1 MKVQGNRFWK
11 TPWGKSAL
19 GMGCVLPLL
28 TACGGG
34 GDAAVVPPVV
44 PPVTTSPLEV
54 NTPFALSDFDSGD
67 KPKIQRAGDGT
78 LVVAYGDAPDNARLV
93 YDVKAQ
99 VERPARD
106 IFVKSCKPDPA
117 AVPAKTCDLLTD
129 WSTAT
134 NVSQSSA
141 QSSINTEWRGTLAP
155 GQLPFPGDIDKPN
168 IKTSGPV
175 MVLTWVSKY
184 CPDGDLTTVGVQ
196 APVQR
201 AIRYLERDSRI
212 IPFSCTWVARSINN
226 GVAWSPAVQLST
238 GERDAIQDSSSGGF
252 NTETRLGQV
261 NISWQE
267 DPQGLQLGEADGPGD
282 GASGANAGKG
292 TDIWYT
298 SATVNLA
305 VPATPADDFVL
316 ATPVRLTD
324 NSTGFGLSGSVNPIF
339 DGAGVNVD
347 PDLIE
352 KGQAGASRA
361 NIGMVGGTAIVA
373 YEETKG
379 SEGLDEGKFVRY
391 HTFPFATPPAT
402 PEGKAGCVISNP
414 LKNARRVR
422 FLTQSPTD
430 AGTGGIQIAIF
441 WKEGIYDKGGPS
453 DIVVRRGMGGL
464 QASSMVPSV
473 DAACATSDYTTA
485 IGLSNLPGE
494 NISSRAPSL
503 TVADN
508 GLADGTETNFTENA
522 LAHRGVLRGGDLWI
536 GYNYTPD
543 LVRLWAQLDNYNFWL
558 RKYSFAGGSGSWD
571 LPKNVTNI
579 TDKRINVREPRI
591 FGTPKSSATACPTG
605 LPGDPTTTDA
615 TLCQNTNVIYLAWGT
630 QENVS
635 PFVPEGGSDL
645 GIYITAS
652 IDGAQSLATPVRYS
666 VAAGPLFQD
675 DESAYESQV
684 VTRPD
689 GGRFYGVWNQADA
702 SVEVVPGVP
711 RTVAEYASG
720 SITSIVSP

>member
-1 MKVQGNRFWK
+1 MKVQRSGFW
-11 TPWGKSAL
+11 TSPWGKSAL

-34 GDAAVVPPVV
+34 GGDAAVAPVV
-44 PPVTTSPLEV
+44 PPVIVSPLAV
-54 NTPFALSDFDSGD
+54 NTPFALSDFGSGD

-106 IFVKSCKPDPA
+106 IYVKTCKPDLA
-117 AVPAKTCDLLTD
+117 AVPAKTCDVLAD
-129 WSTAT
+129 WSLAK
-134 NVSQSSA
+134 NISLSSA
-141 QSSINTEWRGTLAP
+141 ESSINTEWRGTVAP
-155 GQLPFPGDIDKPN
+155 GLQAYAGDIDKPN

-184 CPDGDLTTVGVQ
+184 CPDGDLATAGVQ

-212 IPFSCTWVARSINN
+212 IPFSCTWMARSTNS
-226 GVAWSPAVQLST
+226 GAVWSGPVQLST
-238 GERDAIQDSSSGGF
+238 GERDAIQDASSGSF
-252 NTETRLGQV
+252 NADTKLGQI

-267 DPQGLQLGEADGPGD
+267 DPQGLQLGDGDGPGD
-282 GASGANAGKG
+282 GASGANVNGG
-292 TDIWYT
+292 TDVWYA
-298 SATVNLA
+298 SATVDLS

-316 ATPVRLTD
+316 APAVRLTD
-324 NSTGFGLSGSVNPIF
+324 NWQGLYGLSGAVNPIF
-339 DGAGVNVD
+339 DGLGANVD
-347 PDLIE
+347 PGSIE
-352 KGQAGASRA
+352 KGQAGAARP
-361 NIGMVGGTAIVA
+361 NIGMVGSTAIVA

-391 HTFPFATPPAT
+391 HAFPFATPPAT
-402 PEGKAGCVISNP
+402 AAGKAGCVISNP

-422 FLTQSPTD
+422 FLTQSALD
-430 AGTGGIQIAIF
+430 AGPGGIQIAVF

-464 QASSMVPSV
+464 QPANMVPSV

-485 IGLSNLPGE
+485 IGLSSLPGE

-508 GLADGTETNFTENA
+508 GLSDGTEVNFTENA

-536 GYNYTPD
+536 GYSYTTD
-543 LVRLWAQLDNYNFWL
+543 LVKLWAQLDNYNFWL
-558 RKYSFAGGSGSWD
+558 RKYTFAAGTGSWD
-571 LPKNVTNI
+571 LPRNVTNI

-591 FGTPKSSATACPTG
+591 FGTPKSTTACPT
-605 LPGDPTTTDA
+605 DPTQ
-615 TLCQNTNVIYLAWGT
+615 CQNTNVIYLAWGT

-635 PFVPEGGSDL
+635 PFVPDGGADL

-652 IDGAQSLATPVRYS
+652 TDGAQTFFAPIRYS
-666 VAAGPLFQD
+666 VAAGRLFQD

-689 GGRFYGVWNQADA
+689 GARFYGVWNQADA
-702 SVEVVPGVP
+702 SVEVVPGVTK
-711 RTVAEYASG
+711 TVAEYASG